1 MHVNNFS
8 LPRPPEGALAQCH
21 AVYIN
26 DPAFRMWAM
35 KKWCREN
42 NLSLIWCELVDT
54 SDVSAFFD
62 EVAAFYFIDPA
73 DATLFTLKF
82 KR

>member
-8 LPRPPEGALAQCH
+8 LPRPPDNVLDQCH
-21 AVYIN
+21 QVLIG
-26 DPAFRMWAM
+26 DPAFRMWQM
-35 KKWCREN
+35 KRYCRDN
-42 NLSLIWCELVDT
+42 NLSLVWSELVET
-54 SDVSAFFD
+54 SDVSVYFD
-62 EVAAFYFIDPA
+62 EVSAFYFIDPA

>member
-8 LPRPPEGALAQCH
+8 LPRPPEKALDQCH

-35 KKWCREN
+35 KKWCREQ
-42 NLSLIWCELVDT
+42 NLSLMWSELVET
-54 SDVSAFFD
+54 SDVSAYFD
-62 EVAAFYFIDPA
+62 EAAAFYFIDPA
-73 DATLFTLKF
+73 DATLFRLKF
-82 KR
+82 K

>member
-1 MHVNNFS
+1 MYVNNYT
-8 LPRPPEGALAQCH
+8 LPRPPEEVLNQCH

-35 KKWCREN
+35 KKYCTEN
-42 NLSLIWCELVDT
+42 TLSLVWSELVET
-54 SDVSAFFD
+54 NDVSAYFD
-62 EVAAFYFIDPA
+62 EAAAFYFIDPA

-82 KR
+82 K

>member
-1 MHVNNFS
+1 MYINNFE
-8 LPRPPEGALAQCH
+8 LPRPPEEVLDRCH
-21 AVYIN
+21 EVTIG

-35 KKWCREN
+35 KKYCTEN
-42 NLSLIWCELVDT
+42 KLSLVWSELVET

-62 EVAAFYFIDPA
+62 EACAFYFIDPA

-82 KR
+82 K

>member
-8 LPRPPEGALAQCH
+8 LPRPPEKALNQCH

-35 KKWCREN
+35 KKYCREN
-42 NLSLIWCELVDT
+42 HLSLMWSELVET

-62 EVAAFYFIDPA
+62 EACAFYFIDPA
-73 DATLFTLKF
+73 DATMFTLKF
-82 KR
+82 K